1 MIPKT
6 LHFIWVGDETRR
18 PDNCIDTWKE
28 RHPDWQIK
36 VWGNRELEQIGWRN
50 SHHMQAML
58 ARELNGVADMMRWEI
73 LHHEGG
79 IVIDADSICLR
90 RLEDDFLDNE
100 AFACWENEI
109 ARPGLIAA
117 GYFGS
122 VPGNAFLR
130 QIIEDIHDE
139 VSVINE
145 RAWRTVGPQRLT
157 DAYRRYQYQDL
168 TLYPSHYF
176 IPEHFSGVRYRGK
189 GPVYASQLW
198 GSTLSR
204 YDRLY
209 SESTEAMRAASERPD
224 ENALLADAG
233 HASLRPP
240 IATQHAASLVQR
252 VGISN
257 DISTLARVDVFTKLC
272 GGKRVLHVGC
282 GTSASAATEPSLH
295 QALAPA
301 CARLDGIDPRP
312 GALDA
317 IAAQAPGRLYAR
329 FEDIQDDYDLVL
341 VPDLLGQVADAAG
354 LLAQLDALRADC
366 LLISVPD
373 AFQCAA
379 THFEYSQDAGALTEI
394 ASPEQRCWYS
404 PYTVQNLI
412 RTQTGWSIAGLWFFD
427 RSSILVMATKAKQ
440 SPAPDR

>member
-18 PDNCIDTWKE
+18 PDNCVDTWKE

-36 VWGNRELEQIGWRN
+36 VWGNRELEQCDWRN
-50 SHHMQAML
+50 AGHMQAMF

-73 LHHEGG
+73 LHREGG

-90 RLEDDFLDNE
+90 ALEDDFLDNE

-122 VPGNAFLR
+122 VPGNAFLH

-168 TLYPSHYF
+168 SIYPSHYF
-176 IPEHFSGVRYRGK
+176 IPEHFSGVRYHGK

-209 SESTEAMRAASERPD
+209 LEATEKISAPTRQDDGESPEQAAQH
-224 ENALLADAG
+224 AL
-233 HASLRPP
+233 RQP
-240 IATQHAASLVQR
+240 IAAQHPAPCVQR

-257 DISTLARVDVFTKLC
+257 DIATLPRLDVFTKLC

-282 GTSASAATEPSLH
+282 GTPACTATERPLH
-295 QALAPA
+295 LALAPA

-317 IAAQAPGRLYAR
+317 IAAQAPGRLYTR
-329 FEDIQDDYDLVL
+329 FEDIQDDYDLVI
-341 VPDLLGQVADAAG
+341 VPELLGHVADAAG
-354 LLAQLDALRADC
+354 LLARLDALGTDC

-373 AFQCAA
+373 AFQCAN
-379 THFEYSQDAGALTEI
+379 THFEYNRDAGALTEI
-394 ASPEQRCWYS
+394 APPGQRCWYS
-404 PYTVQNLI
+404 PYTLLALLQAET
-412 RTQTGWSIAGLWFFD
+412 RWAIAGLWFFD
-427 RSSILVMATKAKQ
+427 GTSILVMATKAKHTSTHRQ
-440 SPAPDR
+440 